1 MSNDLFAEFA
11 AAMHLMRRAMG
22 QNDPRRAVHHGQ
34 GRLLGVISEMQPT
47 NQKDLVDRLDIRPS
61 SLSELMGKLEQKG
74 LISRQQ
80 DENDKRNYVVTLTA
94 EGTRM
99 AGQVAGQSKEFEEK
113 LFGALTQEERG
124 QLKILLEKLNAAW
137 QEFAEEQCA
146 RRHPHAHPSFG
157 MGGHGP
163 HFPESR
169 MRMRGFPCDR
179 ESGGW

>member
-11 AAMHLMRRAMG
+11 ATMHLMRRAMG
-22 QNDPRRAVHHGQ
+22 QNDPRRAVHQGQ
-34 GRLLGVISEMQPT
+34 GRLLAVIAEMQPT

-74 LISRQQ
+74 LIARKQ
-80 DENDKRNYVVTLTA
+80 DENDKRNYIVTLTD

-99 AGQVAGQSKEFEEK
+99 AGQVAEQSKEFEEK
-113 LFGALTQEERG
+113 LFGALTQEERV
-124 QLKILLEKLNAAW
+124 QLKGLLEKLNVAW
-137 QEFAEEQCA
+137 QSLAEEQGAC
-146 RRHPHAHPSFG
+146 RHAHANPPFG

-163 HFPESR
+163 HVPESR
-169 MRMRGFPCDR
+169 MRMRGFPCTK